1 MDEPVRRTVKLDE
14 MRSGLFFRSGRQIV
28 LTVEDIRPNLNVR
41 IELPDGSD
49 YARGKPCRLEIPG
62 QPPIDS
68 ATDAQGELR
77 IFVPNVAVQGATLRL
92 LDAGRELARW
102 NVVIDAQE
110 AA

>member
-1 MDEPVRRTVKLDE
+1 MRAGIELPAGRR
-14 MRSGLFFRSGRQIV
+14 IV
-28 LTVEDIRPNLNVR
+28 LTVADLRANLNVR

-68 ATDAQGELR
+68 ATDAQRELR